1 MRAPYPPYDEGS
13 IPFTRSNEKRWKP
26 SFAAPQRKNC
36 STKGA
41 QASFSGPWLDCRLC
55 NKFHSFQLLYKQFFH
70 LFADEKLALKA
81 TILPR
86 ILDVLTCEFGLL
98 HM

>member
-1 MRAPYPPYDEGS
+1 RAEASQAYDEGS
-13 IPFTRSNEKRWKP
+13 IPFTRSNEKRRKS

-41 QASFSGPWLDCRLC
+41 QASFSGPWLDCRFR
-55 NKFHSFQLLYKQFFH
+55 NKFPSFQLFYWQFLH
-70 LFADEKLALKA
+70 LLAHGELALKA
-81 TILPR
+81 IILPV